1 MNLTSITLPTLFPYG
16 HKTSDPS
23 RFLLLTPYTAL
34 GRPTPVLRLQH
45 HWKESRECSPAQD
58 TLPGSRLM
66 YTHLPVSKGSLTDL
80 QLNISNRKLSPSPKP
95 ASF

>member
-1 MNLTSITLPTLFPYG
+1 MNQTSITLPTLFPYG

-45 HWKESRECSPAQD
+45 HWKESRERSPAQD
-58 TLPGSRLM
+58 ALPDSRLM
-66 YTHLPVSKGSLTDL
+66 YTHLPPGSLTDL